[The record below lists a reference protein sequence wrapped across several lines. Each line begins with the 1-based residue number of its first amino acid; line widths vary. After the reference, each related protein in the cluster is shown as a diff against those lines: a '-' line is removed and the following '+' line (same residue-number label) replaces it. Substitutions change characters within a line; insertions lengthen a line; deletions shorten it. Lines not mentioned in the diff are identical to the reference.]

1 MSRTFLFIVYKAT
14 SELDFIVPLIWK
26 IKKDNRSANISV
38 LYGVINKKMIL
49 RESTFYSDFFSKHK
63 VKEYDLGDFMFK
75 SLPVF
80 RSYLKRKFSFSY
92 WDDVSKVGFRG
103 VIKKGINK
111 IIKCM
116 DHIMISWLNYEDI
129 FSSFQ
134 PDIIFFALRSYWVPM
149 KQKFFDHTYRAAKP
163 VVLYPQGA
171 FASTGSYEVSY
182 GKRKNIGDTMLP
194 EFCEVWYSFSKE
206 ITAERY
212 PLSKDQFCYVGY
224 PGLDR
229 EWLESL
235 DSTYGGNTKRRL
247 KCLFIIR
254 KFVRNNRDDWVFDYE
269 EFMQIARATIDSLRK
284 TGLEITLVVKPHP
297 SNDFKEVEDVLSLLG
312 YDDFEITYESI
323 YQVIGRCDF
332 VISISSTVMLIPAI
346 YGLPVIFLNSS
357 VKETFERW
365 EPMKDLFSDLQ
376 FYVEDLR
383 DLNDT
388 VNKVASALKNGI
400 SLEDFTRKD
409 VQHFRE
415 FFPDGSLDL
424 CMKRV
429 NSLWPSTQ

>member
-1 MSRTFLFIVYKAT
+1 VQKDT
-14 SELDFIVPLIWK
+14 SELDFIVPLIWR

-49 RESTFYSDFFSKHK
+49 RKSTFYSDFFSKHK
-63 VKEYDLGDFMFK
+63 IKEYDLGDFMFK
-75 SLPVF
+75 SLPSL
-80 RSYLKRKFSFSY
+80 RNYLKRKFSFSY
-92 WDDVSKVGFRG
+92 WDGVSKTGLQG
-103 VIKKGINK
+103 VIKKGFK
-111 IIKCM
+111 RIIKCI
-116 DHIMISWLNYEDI
+116 DHIMISLPDYEDI

-134 PDIIFFALRSYWVPM
+134 PDIIFFALRSYRTPM
-149 KQKFFDHTYRAAKP
+149 KQKFFNHTYRAAKP

-182 GKRKNIGDTMLP
+182 GKRKNAGNRALP

-206 ITAERY
+206 ITSERY
-212 PLSKDQFCYVGY
+212 PLSKDQFHYVGY

-229 EWLESL
+229 EWLDSL
-235 DSTYGGNTKRRL
+235 SPIYDGNAKRRL
-247 KCLFIIR
+247 RCLFIIR

-284 TGLEITLVVKPHP
+284 TGIEITLVVKPHP
-297 SNDFKEVEDVLSLLG
+297 SNDFKEVEDVLSLLE

-323 YQVIGRCDF
+323 YQVIAQCDF
-332 VISISSTVMLIPAI
+332 VISISSTVMLIPVI

-365 EPMKDLFSDLQ
+365 KPMKDLFSNLQ
-376 FYVEDLR
+376 FYVEDLK
-383 DLNDT
+383 DLDDM
-388 VNKVASALKNGI
+388 VNKVVSALRNGI
-400 SLEDFTRKD
+400 SLENLTKKD
-409 VQHFRE
+409 IQHFRE

-424 CMKRV
+424 CMKHL
-429 NSLWPSTQ
+429 NSL